1 MVISLEKIK
10 YNMNN
15 EVIYDFWTKQ
25 VHESEQLKSAK
36 NELKNTLENCMDFG
50 YSNLKNSLVYE
61 YYLLLHLL
69 GINECDLDFKKIFK
83 QK

>member
-15 EVIYDFWTKQ
+15 DIIYDFWTKQ
-25 VHESEQLKSAK
+25 IHTNESLKRAK
-36 NELKNTLENCMDFG
+36 TELKNTLENCLECANL
-50 YSNLKNSLVYE
+50 NLKNSLLYE

-69 GINECDLDFKKIFK
+69 GINECDLDFEKVFK